1 MYAYQAICGISSPG
15 CYAVPQIFA
24 GPRAS
29 GRWVGVQNCI
39 GNFAGV
45 LAPWLTGE
53 IVAETHQFTY
63 AFVVAA
69 AVALLGVVGW
79 VYMLPRIAPIEWDA
93 LESRKSLK
101 PASSTA

>member
-1 MYAYQAICGISSPG
+1 M
-15 CYAVPQIFA
+15 PQIFA

-45 LAPWLTGE
+45 LAPWITGE
-53 IVAETHQFTY
+53 IVAEMHQFTY

-69 AVALLGVVGW
+69 AVALVGVVGW
-79 VYMLPRIAPIEWDA
+79 VYMLPRVAPIDWDA
-93 LESRKSLK
+93 LDKNSPVLAAESR
-101 PASSTA
+101 T